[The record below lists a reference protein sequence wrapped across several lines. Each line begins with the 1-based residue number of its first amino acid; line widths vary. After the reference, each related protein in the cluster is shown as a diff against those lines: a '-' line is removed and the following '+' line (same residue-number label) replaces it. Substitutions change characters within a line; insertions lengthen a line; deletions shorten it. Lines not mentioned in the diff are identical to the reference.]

1 MGNWSNEGKM
11 SYEDFRKLFRENIC
25 SGWAGENPGGGR
37 STVLSVSDNG
47 NVCYQR
53 KNSKISVDIRAFVRG
68 ILPKEYKNE

>member
-1 MGNWSNEGKM
+1 MGNWSNEEKM
-11 SYEDFRKLFRENIC
+11 SYEDFLKLFRENIC

-53 KNSKISVDIRAFVRG
+53 KK
-68 ILPKEYKNE
+68 LKNQHRYSRPSTRHTAKGV